1 MAIKLGKV
9 VSYSKELP
17 HIKSHNPLNTYI
29 TTRPLAIKYDKLVTY
44 NGTSSHKVTQP
55 FKKIV
60 FYDHETNQKRF
71 ISNTTM
77 PDSSKDNKVII

>member
-1 MAIKLGKV
+1 MVIKLGKV

-44 NGTSSHKVTQP
+44 NGVLPPIK
-55 FKKIV
+55 
-60 FYDHETNQKRF
+60 
-71 ISNTTM
+71 
-77 PDSSKDNKVII
+77 